1 MKWSTL
7 YHVLFKQ
14 TGLNET
20 HYKME
25 FKWKASNFSRL
36 ISKSITLI
44 TLLIFCYFFY
54 LKEAIENFQKGA
66 KTVITTSEKVLE
78 YTGPAV
84 TICPNYAFKPS
95 FQKFHKFDFPTRSI
109 FGYKEFYSDHFK
121 TKSNTEENVESLY
134 KNATYSDDLNFNFNG
149 VYLEEGTQNIQLD
162 IEV

>member
-1 MKWSTL
+1 
-7 YHVLFKQ
+7 
-14 TGLNET
+14 
-20 HYKME
+20 ME
-25 FKWKASNFSRL
+25 FKWKASTFGPSIL
-36 ISKSITLI
+36 KSITLI

-95 FQKFHKFDFPTRSI
+95 FEEFHKFYFPTRSI
-109 FGYKEFYSDHFK
+109 FGYKQFYSDHFK
-121 TKSNTEENVESLY
+121 IKTFMDNNVERLY
-134 KNATYSDDLNFNFNG
+134 KNATYSDDLTFNFNG
-149 VYLEEGTQNIQLD
+149 VDLEEGSQNIQLD

>member
-1 MKWSTL
+1 
-7 YHVLFKQ
+7 
-14 TGLNET
+14 
-20 HYKME
+20 ME
-25 FKWKASNFSRL
+25 LKRKASTAGRL
-36 ISKSITLI
+36 ISKSIIFI

-54 LKEAIENFQKGA
+54 LKEAIQNFQKGA
-66 KTVITTSEKVLE
+66 KTVVTTSEKVLE

-95 FQKFHKFDFPTRSI
+95 FDDFHKFAFPTRSI

-134 KNATYSDDLNFNFNG
+134 KNATYSDDLTFSFNG
-149 VYLEEGTQNIQLD
+149 VDLEEGTQNIQLD